1 MYKKFFDI
9 FCYTDLTKFI
19 LSGEK
24 VFNMNKIKNAEIL
37 CVGYEL
43 LHGDIVNTNA
53 AYLSEK
59 LDSIGI
65 TVKRHTVVGDE
76 PRDLMNALSEAF
88 ERADLVVT
96 SGGLGPTYDD
106 LTKETVAKHFG
117 REMKMHIHSLERITD
132 YFARSGRV
140 MTKNNEKQAMMP
152 EGAIVFDNDYGTAP
166 ALALEDEALGK
177 TVIMLPGPPSE
188 LCPLFSEKALPY
200 LKSRSNT
207 VIFYR
212 NLHFF
217 GIGESALEEKLGEL
231 MTKSENPTVAP
242 YCKEGE
248 VRLRVTAGA
257 DSENEAIALC
267 DGMTERIKASDVG
280 QYIYGTDV
288 ETLEEAVVRELT
300 KLGLTLSAAESC
312 TGGLIARRITDI
324 SGASSVF
331 LGGCVTYTNEIK
343 EKLIGVSNETLKRH
357 GAVSAETAEEM
368 ARGVRRVTGSDIAVS
383 ATGLA
388 GPSGGSEELP
398 VGTVFVGISTKDGE
412 KVKKLTLSSRRS
424 REYIRQVS
432 ASHALHMILEY
443 LKTCDK

>member
-1 MYKKFFDI
+1 
-9 FCYTDLTKFI
+9 
-19 LSGEK
+19 
-24 VFNMNKIKNAEIL
+24 MNDIKNAEIL

-43 LHGDIVNTNA
+43 LHGDVVNTNA

-65 TVKRHTVVGDE
+65 TVTHHTVVGDE
-76 PRDLMNALSEAF
+76 PTVLMSALSDAF

-106 LTKETVAKHFG
+106 LTKETVAKYFC
-117 REMKMHIHSLERITD
+117 REMKMHTPSLERIKD
-132 YFARSGRV
+132 YFARSGRI

-166 ALALEDEALGK
+166 SLALEDTALGK

-188 LCPLFSEKALPY
+188 LCPIFAEKAMPY
-200 LKSRSNT
+200 LNSRCHSA
-207 VIFYR
+207 IFYR
-212 NLHFF
+212 NIHFF
-217 GIGESALEEKLGEL
+217 GIGESALEEKLGDI
-231 MTKSENPTVAP
+231 MTNSQNPTVAP

-248 VRLRVTAGA
+248 VRLRITAKA
-257 DSENEAIALC
+257 TSKNEAIALC
-267 DGMTERIKASDVG
+267 DNMVKRIKASSVG
-280 QYIYGTDV
+280 EYIYGIDV
-288 ETLEEAVVRELT
+288 ETLEEAVVREL
-300 KLGLTLSAAESC
+300 KKRDLTLSAAESC
-312 TGGLIARRITDI
+312 TGGLIARRVTDI

-343 EKLIGVSNETLKRH
+343 EKLLGVSHKTLESF
-357 GAVSAETAEEM
+357 GAVSAETAAEM
-368 ARGVRRVTGSDIAVS
+368 AKGVRRVTGSDIAVS

-398 VGTVFVGISTKDGE
+398 VGTVFIGISTKKGE
-412 KVKKLTLSSRRS
+412 KVKKLTLSARRS

-432 ASHALHMILEY
+432 ASNALHMVLEY
-443 LKTCDK
+443 LKDI